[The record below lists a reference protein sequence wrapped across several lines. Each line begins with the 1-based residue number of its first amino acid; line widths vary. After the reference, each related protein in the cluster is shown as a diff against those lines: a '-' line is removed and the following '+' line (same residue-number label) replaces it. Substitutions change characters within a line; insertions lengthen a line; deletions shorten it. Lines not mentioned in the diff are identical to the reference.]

1 MKKEA
6 LKQEPVEA
14 ITADDVQKAREA
26 LKAYRSARSTLD
38 SRITEN
44 DKWMKLKQW
53 STMPTLNSEGKRQN
67 MPEPASA
74 WLFNAIA
81 NKHADAMD
89 NYPRP
94 ILLPREAEDTNEANM
109 LSGIIPAILEG
120 NNYEETYSEK
130 WWSKLKTGTGVE
142 GVFWNKNLLNGL
154 GDIEI
159 KQLNIL
165 DLFWDWGVKDIQES
179 KNVFYLSL
187 VDNGELL
194 NEYHYIP
201 ELEGALSD
209 KRDRPLYS
217 NNEEYYGDD
226 KSIVVDWYYKKH
238 TPYHTTTLHLCRFTG
253 DIVLYA
259 SENDPNLCQRGIY
272 DHGMYPFVLD
282 KLFPDGDSPVGRGY
296 IDIGKD
302 TQKTIDKLNQ
312 AIVENAL
319 MSCKRRYFVRED
331 GGIDL
336 NAFADFT
343 RPFISVAG
351 SLDEANIREIET
363 DPISPIYLSYYQSK
377 IDELKEVCANRD
389 FSQGGTTGG
398 VTAASAIAALQESGS
413 KLSRD
418 MVKGSYR
425 AFSKVIELVIELI
438 RQFYDMP
445 RSFRILGKNG
455 EFDFVSYTNTAL
467 TPQGQYDAYGDE
479 VFFRKPHFDIV
490 IKSTLSS
497 PFSQISRN
505 ELAKEFYSMGF
516 FNPQRAQEALGAME
530 MMEFEGK
537 EAVMKQISA
546 NLERARAEALM
557 TSPQAPMIS

>member
-1 MKKEA
+1 MKKEISA
-6 LKQEPVEA
+6 EEFVEA
-14 ITADDVQKAREA
+14 ITADDIRKARET
-26 LKAYRSARSTLD
+26 LKAYRNAKSELDAR
-38 SRITEN
+38 IKEN
-44 DKWMKLKQW
+44 EKWMRLKQW
-53 STMPTLNSEGKRQN
+53 STMPTLSSDGKKQN

-94 ILLPREAEDTNEANM
+94 TLLPREANDASQASM
-109 LSGIIPAILEG
+109 LSGIIPAILEK
-120 NNYEETYSEK
+120 NNYENTYSEK
-130 WWSKLKTGTGVE
+130 WWYKLKTGTGLE

-159 KQLNIL
+159 KQLDIL
-165 DLFWDWGVKDIQES
+165 DLFWEWGVRDIQES

-187 VDNGELL
+187 VDNSELL
-194 NEYHYIP
+194 NEYPHIP

-209 KRDRPLYS
+209 KRDRPMHLGD
-217 NNEEYYGDD
+217 EEYSGND

-238 TPYHTTTLHLCRFTG
+238 TPRGTTVLHLCRFTA
-253 DIVLYA
+253 DVILYA
-259 SENDPNLCQRGIY
+259 TENDPLLCNRGIY

-282 KLFPDGDSPVGRGY
+282 KLFPDSEYPVGRGY
-296 IDIGKD
+296 VDIGKD

-319 MSCKRRYFVRED
+319 MSCRRRYFVRED

-351 SLDEANIREIET
+351 SLDESNIREIET

-418 MVKGSYR
+418 MIKGSYR
-425 AFSKVIELVIELI
+425 AFSKVVELTVELV

-455 EFDFVSYTNTAL
+455 EYNFVSYTNTSL
-467 TPQGQYDAYGDE
+467 IPQEQEGVMGGEAFY
-479 VFFRKPHFDIV
+479 RKPHFDIV
-490 IKSTLSS
+490 IKSSLSS
-497 PFSQISRN
+497 PFSQVSRN

-516 FNPQRAQEALGAME
+516 FDPRRATEALGAME

-537 EAVMKQISA
+537 ESVMKIISD
-546 NLERARAEALM
+546 NLEKYRLNAL
-557 TSPQAPMIS
+557 TANDVSVIN